1 MQFKEFHNAKYW
13 QDQRNE
19 AQAQAKEAAKKL
31 QRENI
36 TNAIGIVC
44 TFLIIPLGYLVI
56 GLVEAM

>member
-19 AQAQAKEAAKKL
+19 AQAQEAAKKL

-44 TFLIIPLGYLVI
+44 TFLIIPLGYCVI
-56 GLVEAM
+56 GLLEAM

>member
-1 MQFKEFHNAKYW
+1 MQFNEFHNAKYW

-19 AQAQAKEAAKKL
+19 AQAQAKESAKKL

-44 TFLIIPLGYLVI
+44 TFLIIPLGYCVI
-56 GLVEAM
+56 GLLEAM

>member
-1 MQFKEFHNAKYW
+1 MQFNEFHNAKYW
-13 QDQRNE
+13 QDQRNV
-19 AQAQAKEAAKKL
+19 AQAKEEAKKL

-36 TNAIGIVC
+36 TNAIGIIC

>member
-1 MQFKEFHNAKYW
+1 MQFNEFHNAKYW

-19 AQAQAKEAAKKL
+19 AQAKEAAKKL

-36 TNAIGIVC
+36 TNAIGLIC

>member
-19 AQAQAKEAAKKL
+19 AQAKEAAKKL

-36 TNAIGIVC
+36 TNAIGLIC

>member
-1 MQFKEFHNAKYW
+1 MQFNEFHNAKYW

-19 AQAQAKEAAKKL
+19 AKAKEEAKKL

-36 TNAIGIVC
+36 TNAIGIIC

>member
-1 MQFKEFHNAKYW
+1 MQCKEFHNAKYW

-19 AQAQAKEAAKKL
+19 AQAKEAAKKL

>member
-1 MQFKEFHNAKYW
+1 MQFNEFHNAKYW

-19 AQAQAKEAAKKL
+19 AQAKAKEAAKKL

-44 TFLIIPLGYLVI
+44 TFLIIPLGYCVI
-56 GLVEAM
+56 GLLEAM

>member
-1 MQFKEFHNAKYW
+1 MQFNEFHNAKYW

-19 AQAQAKEAAKKL
+19 AQAKEAAKKL